1 MDSSSHNVVAV
12 FPLGT
17 VLFPGMPLPLHIF
30 EPRYR
35 TMMDEVLAGL
45 PLAIFSIQEGQE
57 ALGDLARPANAGTLV
72 QLDTVERMA
81 DGRMNLLV
89 TGTARVRWEE
99 AVSDDPFLK
108 ARLQLWE
115 DEDTKPDQ
123 TEHGVLAAQIY
134 QELTDYLALLQI
146 QAKVELPR
154 EPHLICH
161 LAIQNSGL
169 PLPQR
174 QTFLEIPTLK
184 ERMERTLN
192 MLRRKNLLIRSSPG
206 PSIQQGESLN

>member
-1 MDSSSHNVVAV
+1 MHSSSNNLVAV

-30 EPRYR
+30 ETRYR
-35 TMMDEVLAGL
+35 TMMEEVLAGL
-45 PLAIFSIQEGQE
+45 PLAIFSILEGQE
-57 ALGDLARPANAGTLV
+57 ALGDLARPASAGTLV

-81 DGRMNLLV
+81 DGRMNLVV
-89 TGTARVRWEE
+89 TGTRRLKWEE
-99 AVSDDPFLK
+99 LVSRDPFLK
-108 ARLQLWE
+108 ARLVDWE
-115 DEDTKPDQ
+115 DEDTDAEKN
-123 TEHGVLAAQIY
+123 EHQNLAAQIY
-134 QELTDYLALLQI
+134 QELRDYLALLQVKTQI
-146 QAKVELPR
+146 ELPR
-154 EPHLICH
+154 EPSLICH

-174 QTFLEIPTLK
+174 QSFLEIPTLK

>member
-1 MDSSSHNVVAV
+1 
-12 FPLGT
+12 
-17 VLFPGMPLPLHIF
+17 
-30 EPRYR
+30 
-35 TMMDEVLAGL
+35 MMEEVLAGL

-115 DEDTKPDQ
+115 DEDTEPDQ
-123 TEHGVLAAQIY
+123 TEHAHLAEQIY
-134 QELTDYLALLQI
+134 QELSDYLALLQI
-146 QAKVELPR
+146 QTKVELPR